1 MKYHALKTPFFALA
15 SFAGTCVI
23 LYHNPRF
30 DWVSIL
36 WLFLL
41 GAALSFLHLLWEKK
55 EEDELRRAIEDLSN
69 LLQSI
74 EEKTESI
81 PLQDGYFGVLRDE
94 IHKSLVSQRNTR
106 DQALQAKEQLKRNM
120 EDVTHQIKTPL
131 TGVLLLL
138 ELLESDPEHAGEYQL
153 RIRQEIEHLYDLSN
167 LLLKLSSLDA
177 GSIALEVEP
186 FSAQGLL
193 IDVEFCLDQI
203 LRQKELMVEVIGDD
217 YMLVGDRM
225 WLMEALLNIV
235 KNAVEA
241 SPHGVEIHILFN
253 QNAIFQSITVQDCG
267 PGLTPEQQKR
277 VFERFYKSDP
287 RSPGFGIGLAL
298 AKSIVKQHRGEL
310 LLRSSPAG
318 SEFEMRFYR
327 KIAGNQ

>member
-1 MKYHALKTPFFALA
+1 MKCSVLKTPFFALA

-30 DWVSIL
+30 DWASIL

-41 GAALSFLHLLWEKK
+41 TASLGFLHILWEKK
-55 EEDELRRAIEDLSN
+55 EGDEFRRATEDLSN

-74 EEKTESI
+74 EERTENI
-81 PLQDGYFGVLRDE
+81 PLQDDCFGSLRDE
-94 IHKSLVSQRNTR
+94 IQKSLVSQRSIR

-138 ELLESDPEHAGEYQL
+138 ELLESDAKHAEEYQM
-153 RIRQEIEHLYDLSN
+153 RIRQQIEHLYDLSN

-177 GSIALEVEP
+177 GSITLEMEP
-186 FSAQGLL
+186 FSAQGLF

-203 LRQKELMVEVIGDD
+203 LRQKELTIEVIGDD
-217 YMLVGDRM
+217 YVLVGDRM

-241 SPHGVEIHILFN
+241 SPHGAEIHVLLH
-253 QNAIFQSITVQDCG
+253 QNAIFQSITVKDRG

-277 VFERFYKSDP
+277 VFERFYKSNP
-287 RSPGFGIGLAL
+287 QSQGFGIGLSL
-298 AKSIVKQHRGEL
+298 AKSIVQKHRGEL
-310 LLRSSPAG
+310 LVHSSSDG

-327 KIAGNQ
+327 NIAGNQ

>member
-1 MKYHALKTPFFALA
+1 MKYQILKTPFFALA
-15 SFAGTCVI
+15 SFLGTCVI

-36 WLFLL
+36 WLCLL
-41 GAALSFLHLLWEKK
+41 TAVLSFLHILWEKK
-55 EEDELRRAIEDLSN
+55 EEEELHLATEDLSN

-74 EEKTESI
+74 EEQTEDI
-81 PLQDGYFGVLRDE
+81 PMQDGYFGVLRDE
-94 IHKSLVSQRNTR
+94 IQKSLVSQRNIR

-138 ELLESDPEHAGEYQL
+138 ELLESDPAHAEEYQM

-177 GSIALEVEP
+177 GSIILETEP

-203 LRQKELMVEVIGDD
+203 LRQKGLTIDVIGDD

-225 WLMEALLNIV
+225 WLMEALLNVV

-241 SPHGVEIHILFN
+241 SPHGAEIRVLLN
-253 QNAIFQSITVQDCG
+253 QNAIFQSITVQDRG

-287 RSPGFGIGLAL
+287 RSPGFGIGLSL
-298 AKSIVKQHRGEL
+298 AKSIVKQHKGEL

-327 KIAGNQ
+327 G

>member
-1 MKYHALKTPFFALA
+1 MNYRVLKAPLFALT
-15 SFAGTCVI
+15 FFLGTCVI

-36 WLFLL
+36 WFFLL
-41 GAALSFLHLLWEKK
+41 AAFLGFLHILWEKK
-55 EEDELRRAIEDLSN
+55 EEDELRRATEDLSD

-74 EEKTESI
+74 DDETEDLA
-81 PLQDGYFGVLRDE
+81 LQDGYFGALRDE
-94 IHKSLVSQRNTR
+94 IQKSLVSQRNIR

-138 ELLESDPEHAGEYQL
+138 ELLESDPEHAEEYQW
-153 RIRQEIEHLYDLSN
+153 RIRKEIEHLYALSD

-177 GSIALEVEP
+177 GSIDLVMEA

-193 IDVEFCLDQI
+193 LDVEFCLDQI
-203 LRQKELMVEVIGDD
+203 LRQKELTVEVIGAD

-225 WLMEALLNIV
+225 WLMEALLNVV
-235 KNAVEA
+235 KNAAEA
-241 SPHGVEIHILFN
+241 SPPGAEIQVLLHE
-253 QNAIFQSITVQDCG
+253 NAIFQSITVKDRG
-267 PGLTPEQQKR
+267 PGLNFEQQKR

-287 RSPGFGIGLAL
+287 RSSGFGIGLAL
-298 AKSIVKQHRGEL
+298 AYSIMKQHQGEL

-318 SEFEMRFYR
+318 SEFELRFYR
-327 KIAGNQ
+327 KVAK

>member
-1 MKYHALKTPFFALA
+1 MKNRALKTPFFALA
-15 SFAGTCVI
+15 SFLGTCVI

-41 GAALSFLHLLWEKK
+41 TAALGFLHILWEKK
-55 EEDELRRAIEDLSN
+55 EEDELRQTTEDLSN

-74 EEKTESI
+74 EEQTEDI

-94 IHKSLVSQRNTR
+94 IQKSLVSQRNIR

-120 EDVTHQIKTPL
+120 EDVTQQIKTPL

-138 ELLESDPEHAGEYQL
+138 ELLESDPEHAEEYQM

-177 GSIALEVEP
+177 GFIILETEP

-193 IDVEFCLDQI
+193 TDVEFCLNQI
-203 LRQKELMVEVIGDD
+203 LRQKELTIDVIGDD
-217 YMLVGDRM
+217 YMIVGDRM
-225 WLMEALLNIV
+225 WLMEALLNVV

-241 SPHGVEIHILFN
+241 SPHGAEIDVLLN
-253 QNAIFQSITVQDCG
+253 QNAIFQSIMVKDRGQ
-267 PGLTPEQQKR
+267 GLTPEQQKR

-287 RSPGFGIGLAL
+287 SSPGFGIGLSL
-298 AKSIVKQHRGEL
+298 ARSIVKQHRGEL

-327 KIAGNQ
+327 G